1 MNMNT
6 LRIGLY
12 VIALAAML
20 LQGCGRASTASRQ
33 LCRADSLITAN
44 KDSAALAM
52 IERMDTGGLNGD
64 DMAYYNLLK
73 VRTMYKLNI
82 PIKDDSLINICIDH
96 YKNSGNNKMLA
107 EAYYYKSSINNDR
120 HNTKTAITYM
130 KMAEEKA
137 HNSGDNNLK
146 FRIFERL
153 SLYNANEGEY
163 KLSIEYGHKSLKAA
177 KRTNNNN
184 YIAYAYTYLA
194 LGQMWNNNIDSAK
207 YYLNKCIPYLKHM
220 RVQDQAYIY
229 DIVGEIHKKSK
240 TEYAK
245 SFLKKAIEINPLP
258 WTYKRLAELYIQER
272 NETEANKIWKKALS
286 HYENPSISE
295 ISVKIEILEDMR
307 ELKQKYGYH
316 READSLA
323 GIIIALKDSMEARK
337 KQLAVKETQEEYDDA
352 VAENTAKSRHN
363 ALAWGTGMAVTA
375 AAAIFIVYSAIHRR
389 DRRRIDRSE
398 EKEAEYEQKIAQLDS
413 EKKTAEKEMRICR
426 RETRRRIDRQAEAI
440 AEGRRLYEELTA
452 GGNTGRWTK
461 DDYLNVIEYLRTVDG
476 KTITHL
482 ENDYDRLSPRSIVF
496 AALSSAGTSDEDMM
510 RMMCVA
516 ASTLRTM
523 KTRIK
528 QKARG

>member
-1 MNMNT
+1 MQNSKIHIFT
-6 LRIGLY
+6 
-12 VIALAAML
+12 VIIVIVTFIQSCSNYTSKHNELV
-20 LQGCGRASTASRQ
+20 QI
-33 LCRADSLITAN
+33 DSLISTY
-44 KDSAALAM
+44 KDSLALSALKN
-52 IERMDTGGLNGD
+52 INPAELNSD

-73 VRTMYKLNI
+73 VRTMYKLSI
-82 PIKDDSLINICIDH
+82 PIKDDSLIKICIDH
-96 YKNSGNNKMLA
+96 YKKNSNNKMLA

-137 HNSGDNNLK
+137 HDSGDNNLK
-146 FRIFERL
+146 FRIYERL

-163 KLSIEYGHKSLKAA
+163 KLSIEYGQKSLKAA
-177 KRTNNNN
+177 KQTNNNN

-194 LGQMWNNNIDSAK
+194 LGQMWNKNIDSAK

-286 HYENPSISE
+286 HYENPNISE

-316 READSLA
+316 READSIA
-323 GIIIALKDSMEARK
+323 GVIIALKDSMEARK

-413 EKKTAEKEMRICR
+413 EKKTAEKEVRICR

-440 AEGRRLYEELTA
+440 AEGRRLYEELAA
-452 GGNTGRWTK
+452 GGNTAQWTK

-482 ENDYDRLSPRSIVF
+482 ENDYDRLSPRNIVF

-523 KTRIK
+523 KTRIR

>member
-1 MNMNT
+1 MQNSKIHIFT
-6 LRIGLY
+6 
-12 VIALAAML
+12 VIIVIVTFIQSCSNYTSKHNELV
-20 LQGCGRASTASRQ
+20 QI
-33 LCRADSLITAN
+33 DSLISTY
-44 KDSAALAM
+44 KDSLALSALKN
-52 IERMDTGGLNGD
+52 INPAELNSD

-73 VRTMYKLNI
+73 VRTMYKLSI

-96 YKNSGNNKMLA
+96 YKKNSNNKMLA

-137 HNSGDNNLK
+137 HDSGDNNLK
-146 FRIFERL
+146 FRIYERL

-163 KLSIEYGHKSLKAA
+163 KLSIEYGQKSLKAA
-177 KRTNNNN
+177 KQTNNNN

-194 LGQMWNNNIDSAK
+194 LGQMWNKNIDSAK

-220 RVQDQAYIY
+220 RVQYQSYIY
-229 DIVGEIHKKSK
+229 DIFGEIHKKSK

-286 HYENPSISE
+286 HYENPNISE

-316 READSLA
+316 READSIA
-323 GIIIALKDSMEARK
+323 GVIIALKDSMEARK

-413 EKKTAEKEMRICR
+413 EKKTAEKEVRICR

-440 AEGRRLYEELTA
+440 AEGRRLYEELAA
-452 GGNTGRWTK
+452 GGNTAQWTK

-482 ENDYDRLSPRSIVF
+482 ENDYDRLSPRNIVF

-523 KTRIK
+523 KTRIR

>member
-1 MNMNT
+1 MQNSKIHIFT
-6 LRIGLY
+6 
-12 VIALAAML
+12 VIIVIVTFIQSCSNYTSKHNELV
-20 LQGCGRASTASRQ
+20 QI
-33 LCRADSLITAN
+33 DSLISTY
-44 KDSAALAM
+44 KDSLALSALKN
-52 IERMDTGGLNGD
+52 INPAELNSD

-73 VRTMYKLNI
+73 VRTMYKLSI

-96 YKNSGNNKMLA
+96 YKKNSNNKMLA

-137 HNSGDNNLK
+137 HDSGDNNLK
-146 FRIFERL
+146 FRIYERL

-163 KLSIEYGHKSLKAA
+163 KLSIEYGQKSLKAA
-177 KRTNNNN
+177 KQTNNNN

-194 LGQMWNNNIDSAK
+194 LGQMWNKNIDSAK

-286 HYENPSISE
+286 HYENPNISE

-316 READSLA
+316 READSIA
-323 GIIIALKDSMEARK
+323 GVIIALKDSMEARK

-398 EKEAEYEQKIAQLDS
+398 EKEAEYEQKIALLNS

-426 RETRRRIDRQAEAI
+426 KETRRRIDRQAEAI

-452 GGNTGRWTK
+452 GGNTAKWTK

-482 ENDYDRLSPRSIVF
+482 ENDYDRLSPRNIVF

-523 KTRIK
+523 KTRIR